1 MNVLEEHLRI
11 SACVERSGM
20 LWLCRKTDWM
30 KLLQLPNVGW
40 WQFLFASACLVVLIW
55 AILRLIARVNEDVD
69 PAEAD
74 REMLQRLNELR
85 REGDLTEDEFRS
97 IKSQIVGR
105 LNASWN
111 VSPKAAASAK
121 NADPLPSSGN
131 SDERSE
137 NISLSGSESNECF
150 AAALQPNQSE
160 SFTRPTNV
168 PEPPQDTRDLTE
180 GLVPLESEN
189 SQGLTETNP
198 AKEIKD

>member
-1 MNVLEEHLRI
+1 MIVIEEHQRI
-11 SACVERSGM
+11 SGCVEQTEM

-105 LNASWN
+105 LNSSWN
-111 VSPKAAASAK
+111 VNQKAGLSAK
-121 NADPLPSSGN
+121 NAEPSPLSGN
-131 SDERSE
+131 DDGRSE
-137 NISLSGSESNECF
+137 NISLSGTESNESV
-150 AAALQPNQSE
+150 ASALQPNQPE

-168 PEPPQDTRDLTE
+168 PEPPQDTTHLTK
-180 GLVPLESEN
+180 GSTPSESEN
-189 SQGLTETNP
+189 SQGLTETSPTNEF
-198 AKEIKD
+198 KE